1 MKIRKGDKVKV
12 MKGKDAGKVGVV
24 LRVLPDVNK
33 VMVEGVNI
41 VKKHVKPGT
50 VSKEGGVIKKEAPV
64 QVSNVRYFDGEIY
77 EWYVVVDDGYLN
89 RTSDTWTLKV
99 KINSKPTDN
108 MPIYIIAGS
117 SIALIL
123 IIRSRKRRL

>member
-64 QVSNVRYFDGEIY
+64 QVSNVRYFDGELGRA
-77 EWYVVVDDGYLN
+77 VRLGTKVVDGKKYRVN
-89 RTSDTWTLKV
+89 KV
-99 KINSKPTDN
+99 TGKILGK
-108 MPIYIIAGS
+108 
-117 SIALIL
+117 
-123 IIRSRKRRL
+123 